1 MSVEIVTYQAAGG
14 VVISDGKMLLLDR
27 PLRGEVR
34 LPKGHVEPGESPR
47 NTALREVS
55 EEAGYADLEIVAD
68 LGTVMNHF
76 FVPDRAR
83 EVRREEIFFLMR
95 LRSEEPFV
103 RDAHDA
109 GQFWALWVPLDQ
121 APARLTFESE
131 QEFARRAI
139 QAWAGLGKPDEA

>member
-1 MSVEIVTYQAAGG
+1 MEIVTYQAAGG

-34 LPKGHVEPGESPR
+34 LPKGHVEPDEPPR
-47 NTALREVS
+47 DTALREVR
-55 EEAGYADLEIVAD
+55 EEAGYADLEILAD
-68 LGTVMNHF
+68 LGATMNHF

-95 LRSEEPFV
+95 LRSDEAFA
-103 RDAHDA
+103 RDDHDA
-109 GQFWALWVPLDQ
+109 AQFRAIWVPLDE

-131 QEFARRAI
+131 KEFARRAI
-139 QAWAGLGKPDEA
+139 QAWAKFAN